1 MLTSSIPIESSF
13 RAMLVDNLN
22 AELVLGSVTNVKEAA
37 SWLGYTYLA
46 VRMRQNPLAY
56 GLTWD
61 ELAVRAGGG
70 RKSRRRRW
78 CCCGGWWCGGGGFGA
93 GPEPRPPP
101 PPPRCE
107 EWARSG

>member
-78 CCCGGWWCGGGGFGA
+78 CCCGASDSLQTPNLFRFCSRGRGGV
-93 GPEPRPPP
+93 
-101 PPPRCE
+101 
-107 EWARSG
+107 ARG